1 LCSGAVGALAHYIE
15 RAGVATTSI
24 SLVREQTERIRPPR
38 ALWVPFPLG
47 RPLGIPD
54 DVEFQLDVMRAAFAL
69 LDTATEPTIDDYP
82 IDAPGSGPEAWACPL
97 NLATPTDESLTGR
110 LRAEVDRLRPWAAET
125 RRQRGRTMFGLSGA
139 AADQVDEVAAALA
152 AVAQSGDLETVPTTD
167 FELAHDMPFVLRH
180 LADDL
185 RSYYHEAIA
194 AQPGDIAPN
203 HDALNEWIFGQT
215 AFGELLVTIGDHLTA
230 AEADNPFAPLVRNL
244 IIPEGHYRG
253 IANFEGI
260 VGGHE
265 PTPAEPS

>member
-1 LCSGAVGALAHYIE
+1 
-15 RAGVATTSI
+15 
-24 SLVREQTERIRPPR
+24 
-38 ALWVPFPLG
+38 
-47 RPLGIPD
+47 
-54 DVEFQLDVMRAAFAL
+54 MRAALAML
-69 LDTATEPTIDDYP
+69 ETATEPTIDDYP
-82 IDAPGSGPEAWACPL
+82 IDAPGSGAEAWACPL

-152 AVAQSGDLETVPTTD
+152 AVAESGDLETVPTTD
-167 FELAHDMPFVLRH
+167 FELPHDMPFVLRH

-265 PTPAEPS
+265 PTPVEPS